1 MKRIDAN
8 REAYETW
15 PIEVRMAILDGR
27 IIEGMTREQ
36 VQMALGDPTQT
47 GSRMGRGGEVEE
59 IWEYRSGGGGGNI
72 LTDIASSV
80 SLGTGIGGVGI
91 GSRGIPGVGQGNTP
105 VEVGQVVFVDGR
117 VVNANVGP

>member
-8 REAYETW
+8 RETYETW

-36 VQMALGDPTQT
+36 VQMALGNPTNT
-47 GSRMGRGGEVEE
+47 GSRMGRSGEVEE

-72 LTDIASSV
+72 LTDIASNV
-80 SLGTGIGGVGI
+80 SLGTGIGGVGV
-91 GSRGIPGVGQGNTP
+91 GSRGIPGVGRGNTP